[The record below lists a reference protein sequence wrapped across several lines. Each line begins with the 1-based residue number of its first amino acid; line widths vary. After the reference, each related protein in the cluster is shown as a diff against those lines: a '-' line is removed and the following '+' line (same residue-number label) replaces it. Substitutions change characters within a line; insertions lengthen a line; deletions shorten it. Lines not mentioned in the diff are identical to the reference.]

1 MVKTNVMRIL
11 DKMKVE
17 YSVITYDK
25 KDDKIDGVS
34 VAKKIGRDEKC
45 VYKTLVTQG
54 ISKVIYILLIPVR
67 EEIDFKKVAKVTNEK
82 HIEMLDLAD
91 LQKYTGY
98 IRGGC
103 SPIGMKKQYKTFI
116 DESALYMEKII
127 VSGGKIGFQIEIN
140 AKELKDIVDGQFDD
154 LIKRNQ

>member
-1 MVKTNVMRIL
+1 MIKTNAMRIL
-11 DKMKVE
+11 DKMNVE
-17 YSVITYDK
+17 YDVITYDI
-25 KDDKIDGVS
+25 KDDKIDGIS
-34 VAKKIGRDEKC
+34 VANKIGRDEKY
-45 VYKTLVTQG
+45 VYKTLVTHG
-54 ISKVIYILLIPVR
+54 ISKNIYILLIPVR

-82 HIEMLDLAD
+82 RIEMLDLKD

-116 DESALYMEKII
+116 DKSVLDIETMI

-140 AKELKDIVDGQFDD
+140 ANLLRDTVDAEFAD
-154 LIKRNQ
+154 LIK